1 VIERDYSYFTSGV
14 RQAEPTSSA
23 LLSTSKYLNHAGL
36 RSWLGT
42 HFLRR
47 NGADLPIYSDPA
59 SGLLQAMDD
68 LRDEAD
74 YQRLIDAEKERN
86 PGFRDWVA
94 EKWLST
100 MQVEDF
106 AGFDPGSFG
115 GVFHRYVVENGI
127 ALNLGWKD
135 ANPKN
140 DVEFIRMRSGQ
151 IHDYEHLMTGGG
163 FNSLGELLPLFCR
176 LSNPFVHYRAELA
189 HAMSQLYIFVSHRMV
204 MRSFLHYPQ
213 TWPTVLELIQRG
225 VAVGQASASV
235 YEMRYEDALH
245 LPIPEAREKLG
256 FVGAEDFDST
266 AMDLIFTEQDVAG

>member
-1 VIERDYSYFTSGV
+1 MKRDYTYFTSGI
-14 RQAEPTSSA
+14 RQASPSSSA

-36 RSWLGT
+36 RDWLAT

-47 NGADLPIYSDPA
+47 NGPDLPIYSDPA

-86 PGFRDWVA
+86 PSFRDWVG

-106 AGFDPGSFG
+106 AQFPPESFG
-115 GVFHRYVVENGI
+115 GIFYRYLIDNGI
-127 ALNLGWKD
+127 ALNLGWD
-135 ANPKN
+135 DRNPKN

-176 LSNPFVHYRAELA
+176 LSNPFSHYSAELA

-204 MRSFLHYPQ
+204 MRAFLHYPQ
-213 TWPTVLELIQRG
+213 TWPTVLELIERG
-225 VAVGQASASV
+225 IAVGQTSASV

-245 LPIPEAREKLG
+245 LPIPEARAMLG
-256 FVGAEDFDST
+256 FVGAEDFDS
-266 AMDLIFTEQDVAG
+266 AAPDLIFTEQVLAE